1 MRTYASRRLVRGTGL
16 APLGVHTHFRTT
28 QDNTSLAKVLYLRSH
43 AGAGQQFLRT
53 VAFSARSSPFSH
65 VTRIKRTELV
75 FCALYWCAGRDLLRS
90 VFTHTSAQHR
100 ITHPSHKVLYLR
112 SHAGAG
118 QRFLWTVVF
127 SARSSPFSHVTRIK
141 RTELVFCAL
150 YWCAGRDLNPHER
163 IVH

>member
-28 QDNTSLAKVLYLRSH
+28 QDNTSLA
-43 AGAGQQFLRT
+43 
-53 VAFSARSSPFSH
+53 
-65 VTRIKRTELV
+65 
-75 FCALYWCAGRDLLRS
+75 
-90 VFTHTSAQHR
+90 
-100 ITHPSHKVLYLR
+100 KVLYLR